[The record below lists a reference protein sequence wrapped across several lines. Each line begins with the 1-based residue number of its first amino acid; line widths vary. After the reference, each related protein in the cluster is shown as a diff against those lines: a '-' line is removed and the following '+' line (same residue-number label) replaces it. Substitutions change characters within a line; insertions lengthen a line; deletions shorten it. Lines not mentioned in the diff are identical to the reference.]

1 MIFIQNVQDPLSW
14 DPEKGTKP
22 GGFTPHNQAAQSE
35 ALRMQQQEKITFYEA
50 MQARIG
56 YGTRPYKGSP
66 ASIRMQRNLD
76 AAKATPL
83 VYAKFAKEKV
93 DSDEESDG
101 FDSDDANQHHEGD
114 TSTDR
119 DVDTST
125 EELTEAE
132 VEKLADELAAK
143 AMEPKPSTANMM
155 ELQHEYGFTTVKARK
170 GKLVWVPM
178 DIKRDKR
185 YDWASNISCI
195 NYKPENINDETVH
208 IPRFIAVPGR
218 SVELTTDQGTAA
230 ASSTDTNQETTEA
243 DKDPAGIL
251 AKGAP
256 RAAKRKV
263 SFGPTREEPEEVW
276 TVHQP
281 QGSYKVDVGSN
292 NYQLVDSLPDS
303 EVKIAYNLMQ
313 ANIEGAE
320 EIHRP
325 RPENDTTD
333 RPQFARGSPDYAC
346 PAYECESPRESRC
359 NFLPTYPA
367 GTRLGNQKLPDQ
379 YGDFNQKKYEIG
391 SCVDQRALDGDKDRL
406 YRRANAADN
415 FVVTGPVSCLKG
427 VRMSYLKTTYKR
439 YT

>member
-143 AMEPKPSTANMM
+143 AMEPKPNTANMM

-243 DKDPAGIL
+243 GRDPAGIL
-251 AKGAP
+251 ATGAP